1 MGQDIIVDTTMKFIM
16 SDEKNL
22 ALALQVE
29 KAMPHVKKKLIQGVK
44 EGVKNR
50 LEQWGE
56 NKNWKVVPDSD
67 ENVFFVLQR
76 KSWPEDTRIDLW
88 RCINLPKEIDL
99 DQLRV
104 RLPDSIDVSKFKDAF
119 ENHIDQPIEEWNNVI
134 YQEIEIIYWKEEKN
148 LIKAMGKDEMV
159 AELTEQMKDW
169 ATAVDKA
176 LDDLKKRKRKR

>member
-1 MGQDIIVDTTMKFIM
+1 MAQDIIVDTTMKFIM

-76 KSWPEDTRIDLW
+76 KSWPEDTRIDFW
-88 RCINLPKEIDL
+88 RQINLPEETDL
-99 DQLRV
+99 EQLRV
-104 RLPDSIDVSKFKDAF
+104 SLPDSIDVSRFKDAF
-119 ENHIDQPIEEWNNVI
+119 ENHIDQPIKKWRNVI
-134 YQEIEIIYWKEEKN
+134 YQERIDWNTEED
-148 LIKAMGKDEMV
+148 LTEAMRKDEMV

-169 ATAVDKA
+169 TTAVDKA